1 LAGKVWTRLLV
12 VFISTALLV
21 TVPFVAHAEEEKEK
35 TKDEDVLEDEL
46 SLQEDDYPDLIGV
59 DEESEIMD
67 EFALLQE
74 QDIVFTAAKHK
85 QKAGFSPA
93 SVIVITRRDIVESGA
108 SNLTELLR
116 RYPGMHVYITNPLYP
131 ALMIRGTIRVMV
143 TVDGREVNVELY
155 TAPFYELLPV
165 GMEDIE
171 RIEVVLGPNS
181 ALYGAN
187 AVSAVINIQT
197 IKPETGFH
205 THMSVAAG
213 ENGTTRVGGRL
224 EGGSGPLAL
233 QGTVRVERASSWMDR
248 RSVVEKML
256 RSNLTAELDLDGTV
270 FTARGGVVYGTGNF
284 YGMMGDMDFRK
295 MLLADAQLEFTT
307 GDLKTLVYWYGLR
320 GTFDIGLDL
329 YHPDTGADLGDTP
342 VFDFDMDTIHTEAQ
356 YDISL
361 FTDNLLIAGADFRLT
376 TMHCA
381 NIVQPDATEIRFG
394 VFIHDEQRFLDKL
407 LLTVGA
413 RFDWNSQTRPAVS
426 PRAAL
431 VYNPE
436 GEHFL
441 RVSGAMAF
449 RKPSLMETSTNFKI
463 TTNFPEIKVLFEDKG
478 ISNPDLRNEILTGF
492 EIGYRGAMLEKALRL
507 GVDVYFNLNRD
518 WISFASNFAFDGF
531 GRIDLENTSI
541 GYINSDL
548 DFNIIGVS
556 FFVEGDPVDE
566 LTLFLRGEYRYEWYI
581 NTGEIAKKTPPYLG
595 SAGGTLRL
603 PFGLTVHLALVHVSK
618 REDDVSHPLSALES
632 YIWKKMPALTYLLAG
647 ITYRLDLGHS
657 HVDLGLSLFNP
668 YGGFLK
674 EKAGMPAPD
683 GSNHGGEIVGSRALL
698 TARFHY

>member
-1 LAGKVWTRLLV
+1 MGWIRLV
-12 VFISTALLV
+12 AAFISGALLL
-21 TVPFVAHAEEEKEK
+21 TVPSVAYSQEKKEAPQEVVIDDIPDIIGA
-35 TKDEDVLEDEL
+35 DEEDEL
-46 SLQEDDYPDLIGV
+46 
-59 DEESEIMD
+59 MD

-74 QDIVFTAAKHK
+74 EDIVLTAAKHK
-85 QKAGFSPA
+85 QKAGLSPA
-93 SVIVITRRDIVESGA
+93 AVIVITRRDIEESGA

-116 RYPGMHVYITNPLYP
+116 RYQGMHVYATNPLFP
-131 ALMIRGTIRVMV
+131 SLMIRGTIRALVM
-143 TVDGREVNVELY
+143 VDGREVNVELY

-165 GMEDIE
+165 GLEDIE

-197 IKPETGFH
+197 RKPETGFH
-205 THMSVAAG
+205 TRLAVAAG
-213 ENGTTRVGGRL
+213 EHGTTRVGARV
-224 EGGSGPLAL
+224 EGGDGPLAL
-233 QGTVRVERASSWMDR
+233 QGTVRVERAASWMDR

-256 RSNLTAELDLDGTV
+256 RTHMTAELDLDGTV
-270 FTARGGVVYGTGNF
+270 ITARGGVIYGTGEF
-284 YGMMGDMDFRK
+284 YGLMGHMDFQK
-295 MLLADAQLEFTT
+295 MLLANAQLDFAT

-320 GTFDIGLDL
+320 GTFDIGLEL

-342 VFDFDMDTIHTEAQ
+342 VIDFDLDTFHTEAQ
-356 YDISL
+356 YDVSL
-361 FTDNLLIAGADFRLT
+361 FEGNLLIAGADFRLT
-376 TMHCA
+376 TMHCDQ
-381 NIVQPDATEIRFG
+381 IVQPDATEIRLG

-431 VYNPE
+431 VYNPA

-441 RVSGAMAF
+441 RASGAMAF

-463 TTNFPEIKVLFEDKG
+463 DTTFPEIKVLFEEKG

-492 EIGYRGAMLEKALRL
+492 EIGYRGALLEKALRL
-507 GVDVYFNLNRD
+507 GADVYFNLNRD
-518 WISFASNFAFDGF
+518 WISFKSDFAFDSF
-531 GRIDLENTSI
+531 GRIDLDNSSI
-541 GYINSDL
+541 GYENSGL

-556 FFVEGDPVDE
+556 FFVEGNPIDE

-581 NTGEIAKKTPPYLG
+581 NTGDVAPKTPAYLG
-595 SAGGTLRL
+595 AAGGTLRL
-603 PFGLTVHLALVHVSK
+603 PFGLIVHLTLVHVAE

-632 YIWKKMPALTYLLAG
+632 YIWKKLPSMTYLLAG
-647 ITYRLDLGHS
+647 ITYRLELGDS
-657 HVDLGLSLFNP
+657 RLDLGLSLFNP
-668 YGGFLK
+668 FGAPLS
-674 EKAGMPAPD
+674 EKAGMRAPD
-683 GSNHGGEIVGSRALL
+683 GSNHGGELIGSRAML